1 MFEVLRHILTGQHQF
16 ASDGLLLMIVGGLG
30 VYMRAIPQRLSEW
43 FIDQTTMMI
52 TVKDDDAA
60 FVWVKEW
67 FLEQKFLT
75 RIRRVDVDTSL
86 GREQLALIPAQGNH
100 WFWHSGRP
108 FSVELHRSEDTRGW
122 SAKRTEWL
130 AFRTI
135 GRKQNFLKMFVDE
148 IVKCHQQNAALV
160 SSLYVRDEYWEKVQ
174 GYSPRLLESVILRP
188 GEKEQLVRD
197 IKKFNGAKERY
208 RQLGVPYHR
217 GYLFYGPPGTGKSSL
232 ISALAANFGMSIYA
246 ISLTDFSD
254 KTLMKAIRDVP
265 PNSVILF
272 EDIDCMKT
280 GKARVDGEEWA
291 KKQMPGR
298 PDDKADPNGQ
308 LGVTLSGLLNVL
320 DGFNAPDNV
329 LFIMTTNKIETLD
342 QALLRP
348 GRIDYRLFLGK
359 AAKEQKIE
367 LYLRFFPCASV
378 SEAREFVETH
388 PSVETMAEFQGLLLD
403 LDQDRPTNSRERVF
417 QGANRES
424 LDGGEDQYGY

>member
-1 MFEVLRHILTGQHQF
+1 MVI
-16 ASDGLLLMIVGGLG
+16 GGLG
-30 VYMRAIPQRLSEW
+30 VFMRAIPQRLWEW

-75 RIRRVDVDTSL
+75 RIRRVDLDTSL

-100 WFWHSGRP
+100 WFWYSGRP
-108 FSVELHRSEDTRGW
+108 FSVELYRSEDTRGW
-122 SAKRTEWL
+122 SARRTEWL
-130 AFRTI
+130 TFRTI
-135 GRKQNFLKMFVDE
+135 GRRQSFLKKFVGE
-148 IVKCHQQNAALV
+148 IVKCHKLNAALV
-160 SSLYVRDEYWEKVQ
+160 SSLYIRDEYWEKVQ
-174 GYSPRLLESVILRP
+174 GYWPRPLESVILKP
-188 GEKEQLVRD
+188 GEKEQLVQD
-197 IKKFNGAKERY
+197 IEKFKAAKERY
-208 RQLGVPYHR
+208 RRLGVPYHR

-246 ISLTDFSD
+246 ISLTDFND
-254 KTLMKAIRDVP
+254 KTLMKATRDVP

-280 GKARVDGEEWA
+280 GKARLDAEEWA
-291 KKQMPGR
+291 KKQMPGS
-298 PDDKADPNGQ
+298 PDDKADPIGQ

-320 DGFNAPDNV
+320 DGFNAPENV

-359 AAKEQKIE
+359 AAKEQKIK

-378 SEAREFVETH
+378 SEAREFVETQR
-388 PSVETMAEFQGLLLD
+388 SVETMAEFQGLLLN
-403 LDQDRPTNSRERVF
+403 LDQDRPVDSKDRVF
-417 QGANRES
+417 QDLIQES
-424 LDGGEDQYGY
+424 